1 MGTAGRSALEMGMQT
16 VEAALRAHLRHGP
29 GCDRTQELVLAWI
42 AGHASPTSRRIGAFK
57 MCVRSAGH
65 SVVALLTREQLE
77 GCADGVVHP
86 DVIGLVRECIV
97 ALRGR

>member
-16 VEAALRAHLRHGP
+16 VEAALRSHLRSARA
-29 GCDRTQELVLAWI
+29 CDRSPELVLAWI
-42 AGHASPTSRRIGAFK
+42 ASHAPTPGRHIGAFK
-57 MCVRSAGH
+57 ICVRSAGH

-86 DVIGLVRECIV
+86 DVIGLIRECII